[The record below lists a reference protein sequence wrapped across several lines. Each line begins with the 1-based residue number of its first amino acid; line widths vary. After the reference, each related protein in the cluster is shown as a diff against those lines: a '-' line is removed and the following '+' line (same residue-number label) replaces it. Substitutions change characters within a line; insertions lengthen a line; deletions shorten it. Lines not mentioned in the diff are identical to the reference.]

1 MDRNGHW
8 AGSEKLA
15 DTAGGDLDLR
25 GSGFRTHRQ
34 RDNLLTNALSF
45 REAGI
50 FEGQVAVFP
59 HRFGPV
65 DQRFDSLFL
74 QVLAELVAMLGAD
87 DIILI
92 TVEIFIAGKMGQM
105 QVFDSFQMF
114 AI

>member
-1 MDRNGHW
+1 MKGRLRNDSPLVWPPAWYSPYSLSRGR
-8 AGSEKLA
+8 A
-15 DTAGGDLDLR
+15 DVEV
-25 GSGFRTHRQ
+25 
-34 RDNLLTNALSF
+34 

-50 FEGQVAVFP
+50 FKGQVAVFP
-59 HRFGPV
+59 HGFGPV